1 MRPVRPFE
9 DEEAEPC
16 WAVPARLPGA
26 GLLRRRGPNGA
37 VTSGAARLVPRV
49 RMTGEA
55 GVGGKRS
62 PVGLAVGG

>member
-1 MRPVRPFE
+1 M
-9 DEEAEPC
+9 
-16 WAVPARLPGA
+16 PGA

-62 PVGLAVGG
+62 PVGEAVGG